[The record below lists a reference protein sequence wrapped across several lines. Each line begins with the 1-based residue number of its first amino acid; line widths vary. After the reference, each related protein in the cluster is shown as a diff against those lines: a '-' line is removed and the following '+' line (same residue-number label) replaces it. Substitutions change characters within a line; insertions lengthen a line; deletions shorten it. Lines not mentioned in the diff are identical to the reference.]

1 MTRRERLEHLRL
13 KVSELLDEF
22 DLVLNSWTTTGE
34 TVAETAQTF
43 SETQ

>member
-1 MTRRERLEHLRL
+1 MTRRERLEYLRL

-22 DLVLNSWTTTGE
+22 DFVLRLETTTGE
-34 TVAETAQTF
+34 TAVETAPTF

>member
-1 MTRRERLEHLRL
+1 MTRRERLEYLRF

-22 DLVLNSWTTTGE
+22 DFVLRLEATTGE
-34 TVAETAQTF
+34 TAAETAPTF